1 MNGESRVLIGVS
13 ADVLRNGDSN
23 GQSFCCLYKLKL
35 SKGGKDQQ
43 GRKCTATV
51 PNSRCT
57 DFSTINSYNL
67 QFVAVDSMICNDNFS
82 SIKSL

>member
-1 MNGESRVLIGVS
+1 MKAECWLNGVS
-13 ADVLRNGDSN
+13 ADVLRDGDSN

-57 DFSTINSYNL
+57 FAAINSYNL